1 MDWGEVPVHKVMSSP
16 VREVDGRLAVAEAAR
31 ILCEEHI
38 GSVVVRKRT
47 DGILTDTDIVRGVRD
62 GVDPEETMV
71 AELMSSPVVTVDPD
85 ATLQDAAELMADH
98 DIKKLLVDDGDEYAG
113 IVTTTDIV
121 HQLSPDLEQVLVTFA
136 TE

>member
-1 MDWGEVPVHKVMSSP
+1 MSSP
-16 VREVDGRLAVAEAAR
+16 VREVDGRLAAAEAAR
-31 ILCEEHI
+31 ILCEEQI
-38 GSVVVRKRT
+38 GSVVVRNRT

-62 GVDPEETMV
+62 GVDPEKTMV
-71 AELMSSPVVTVDPD
+71 AELMSSPVVTVDSD

-113 IVTTTDIV
+113 IVTTTDVV

>member
-1 MDWGEVPVHKVMSSP
+1 MDWEEVPVHKVMSSP
-16 VREVDGRLAVAEAAR
+16 VREVDGRLAVTEAAR
-31 ILCEEHI
+31 ILCEERI

-47 DGILTDTDIVRGVRD
+47 DGILTDTDIVRSVRD

-85 ATLQDAAELMADH
+85 ATLQEAAELMDDH
-98 DIKKLLVDDGDEYAG
+98 DIKKLLVDSGDEYAG
-113 IVTTTDIV
+113 IVTTTDVV